1 MIIGEMCI
9 DFNSYEFNCVDCEFI
24 TIDSEFITINIE
36 NINENENV
44 DHKNQLYMFS

>member
-24 TIDSEFITINIE
+24 TIDSE